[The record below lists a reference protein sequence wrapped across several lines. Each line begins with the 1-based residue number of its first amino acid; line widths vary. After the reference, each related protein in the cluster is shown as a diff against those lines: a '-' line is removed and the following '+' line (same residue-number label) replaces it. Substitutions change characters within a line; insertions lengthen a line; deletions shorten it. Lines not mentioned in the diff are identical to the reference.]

1 VSLEDFWRMEDYSD
15 DLERLAAAGLCGGRR
30 SSAVGLA
37 TGSRRAS
44 LVPADGHRDSLDS
57 GGSSGSEAGS
67 SSYRVLVMGASRV
80 GKTAIISQFL
90 YDQFC
95 LEYKPTVE
103 EMYRGEFDIGAEKK
117 LSLNIEDTSGTF
129 AWDFPAMVE
138 VSLSAADAV
147 LLVFSHDDPESL
159 ETVGH
164 LRDLVMKSRGPDMPM
179 VVAGN
184 KTDVDPALERE
195 QTEALITCDWEH
207 AYVGCSAKEN
217 SNIGTVWRELLL
229 VTRNTGHCPLSSQG
243 SQSPNNM
250 RRRKSLPTVP
260 VFNRDGATR
269 ARSERR
275 GSMATLLMGKE
286 NCKVS

>member
-1 VSLEDFWRMEDYSD
+1 MEDYED

-30 SSAVGLA
+30 SSGVGFSVA

-44 LVPADGHRDSLDS
+44 LIPADGNRDSLDS
-57 GGSSGSEAGS
+57 GGSSGSEAGN

-95 LEYKPTVE
+95 PEYKPTVE

-159 ETVGH
+159 ETVGN

-184 KTDVDPALERE
+184 KTDVDGALERE

-217 SNIGTVWRELLL
+217 FNIGAVWRELLL

-243 SQSPNNM
+243 SPNNM

-260 VFNRDGATR
+260 VFNRDAAPRVRG
-269 ARSERR
+269 ERR
-275 GSMATLLMGKE
+275 GSMAALMGRE

>member
-1 VSLEDFWRMEDYSD
+1 MEDYED

-37 TGSRRAS
+37 MGGSRRGS
-44 LVPADGHRDSLDS
+44 LIPAEGHRDSLDS
-57 GGSSGSEAGS
+57 GGSSGSEAGCT

-95 LEYKPTVE
+95 PEYKPTVE

-164 LRDLVMKSRGPDMPM
+164 LRDLVMKLRGPDMPM

-184 KTDVDPALERE
+184 KTDVEPALERE

-217 SNIGTVWRELLL
+217 SNIGAVWRELLL
-229 VTRNTGHCPLSSQG
+229 VTRNTGHCPFPSQG
-243 SQSPNNM
+243 SPNNM

-260 VFNRDGATR
+260 VFNRDGGPRQR
-269 ARSERR
+269 ADRR
-275 GSMATLLMGKE
+275 GSMAALVMGGKE